1 MIGLCEP
8 LWHLRVFL
16 IRPPINR
23 SLDILFLKR
32 FALPGEVSRCSLRSV
47 QLKLIKIGAR
57 IVAHARRVV
66 FQMAEV
72 TVSGGLFS
80 EFLARIRQL
89 AAVPT

>member
-1 MIGLCEP
+1 
-8 LWHLRVFL
+8 
-16 IRPPINR
+16 
-23 SLDILFLKR
+23 
-32 FALPGEVSRCSLRSV
+32 
-47 QLKLIKIGAR
+47 LKLIKIGAR